1 MLAISYECRTCMS
14 LSAEPLYPRR
24 SHPGT
29 ILVVVVVLVAACL
42 FAWHRYAA
50 KPVVKAPPAAVPVHM
65 ALVGRHDLHVWLNG
79 IGTVQAL
86 NTVTVKSRV
95 DGELNTVAFTEGQMV
110 TQGQLLA
117 EIDPRPFRAALV
129 QATANARRDQ
139 AMRVNAELDLQ
150 RYAKLAQTQVI
161 ARQQLD
167 TQRATAES
175 ALATVASDNG
185 AVDDAKLQLGFT
197 RIFAPITG
205 RVGQRLEDQ
214 GSQVHATDTTGIV
227 TITQLEPI
235 TVAFSVPQDA
245 LPAVMDA
252 ERANTASVRAST
264 RDDGRTLAEGKLSF
278 IDSAVDAATGQIL
291 LKAQFDNTDR
301 ALWPGAFVAARL
313 LLRTDRQAL
322 SVPSQAVQRDQ
333 NGAFVYAVDA
343 NGRAQPKVV
352 KTGATDGPFT
362 AITSGLA
369 QGDRIIVDGQ
379 ANVTVG
385 SKVRE
390 SDTVAAAR

>member
-1 MLAISYECRTCMS
+1 MS
-14 LSAEPLYPRR
+14 SSAEPASPRR
-24 SHPGT
+24 SHRGT
-29 ILVVVVVLVAACL
+29 ILVVVAVLVAAGL
-42 FAWHRYAA
+42 FAWHRFAA
-50 KPVVKAPPAAVPVHM
+50 KPAAKAPPAAVPVHM
-65 ALVGRHDLHVWLNG
+65 ALVGRHDLQVWLNG

-117 EIDPRPFRAALV
+117 EIDPRPFRAALA

-139 AMRVNAELDLQ
+139 ATRVNAELDLQ

-205 RVGQRLEDQ
+205 RVGQRLVDQ
-214 GSQVHATDTTGIV
+214 GSQVHAADTTGIV
-227 TITQLEPI
+227 TVTQLEPI

-264 RDDGRTLAEGKLSF
+264 RDDGRALAEGTLSF
-278 IDSAVDAATGQIL
+278 IDSAVDAGTGQIL
-291 LKAQFDNTDR
+291 LKAQFDNKDH

-333 NGAFVYAVDA
+333 NGSFVYVVDA
-343 NGRAQPKVV
+343 NGKAQPKVV
-352 KTGATDGPFT
+352 KTGATDGAFT

-369 QGDRIIVDGQ
+369 QGERIIVDGQ